1 MTKANTATKAPEK
14 QPYPASL
21 DIDYPPTSNRVKTF
35 FRLILAIPIMIVL
48 SILTVSNDG
57 YYVNEAG
64 EFVATSGG
72 GLVSALFIV
81 TLLLILF
88 RQKYP
93 RWWFNFNLELN
104 RFMTRVNAYLFL
116 LTDQYPSTTDAQ
128 SVHLDLVYPNVK
140 RDLHR
145 GWPLIKW
152 LLALPHYIV
161 LFGLGIAAI
170 VVTIIAWFAI
180 LFTGKYPRGLFDFVV
195 GVMRWNLRVTAYVLL
210 LTTDKYPPF
219 TLD

>member
-1 MTKANTATKAPEK
+1 MAKAAAPEK
-14 QPYPASL
+14 QSYPASL
-21 DIDYPPTSNRVKTF
+21 DIDYQPTSSRAKTF
-35 FRLILAIPIMIVL
+35 FRLILAIPILIIV

-57 YYVNEAG
+57 YYVGDMGNTSEQ
-64 EFVATSGG
+64 VATSSGG
-72 GLVSALFIV
+72 IVTALFIV

-88 RQKYP
+88 RNKYP

-104 RFMTRVNAYLFL
+104 RFLARVSAYLFL

-128 SVHLDLVYPNVK
+128 AVHLDATYPNVK

-145 GWPLIKW
+145 ALPLVKW
-152 LLALPHYIV
+152 LLALPHYVI
-161 LFGLGIAAI
+161 LFGLSIAAV

-180 LFTGKYPRGLFDFVV
+180 LFTGKYPQGLFNFVV
-195 GVMRWNLRVTAYVLL
+195 GVLRWNWRVTAYALL
-210 LTTDKYPPF
+210 LSTDKYPPF